1 MVHRGDTLWSIAAMH
16 LGPGATDGEI
26 AAAWP
31 QWHAANRTV
40 IGNDPDLVL
49 PGQILTI
56 PAALGG
62 LR

>member
-1 MVHRGDTLWSIAAMH
+1 MH